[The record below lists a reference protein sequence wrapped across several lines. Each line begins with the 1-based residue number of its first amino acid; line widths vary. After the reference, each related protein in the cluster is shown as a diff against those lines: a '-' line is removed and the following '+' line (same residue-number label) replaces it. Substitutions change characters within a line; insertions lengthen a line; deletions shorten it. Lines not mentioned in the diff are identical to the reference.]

1 MENINKKL
9 SPLIVVAVVIVLA
22 LILFGSRMFKTLQP
36 GERGVLFRPIKGV
49 LDKENIYSVGLK
61 IIAPWNTLHVYN
73 VKEQQSEETMDILD
87 KNGLSINM
95 DVSVRFNPEYDKIG
109 FLHETFGQAY
119 LQNLVKPE
127 VRSSVRKVAGRY
139 TAEEIYSTKRKEVE
153 DDIIKETEKILETN
167 YIDMRA
173 LLIRSINLPQ
183 EIKSAIETKLKTEQ
197 EALAYRFRLEKETS
211 EAERK
216 RIAAEGEATA
226 NKIINSSLTPSLL
239 KMRGIETTLQ
249 LASSPNSKI
258 IIIGGGK
265 DGLPLILN
273 GN

>member
-1 MENINKKL
+1 
-9 SPLIVVAVVIVLA
+9 
-22 LILFGSRMFKTLQP
+22 
-36 GERGVLFRPIKGV
+36 
-49 LDKENIYSVGLK
+49 
-61 IIAPWNTLHVYN
+61 
-73 VKEQQSEETMDILD
+73 MDILD

-95 DVSVRFNPEYDKIG
+95 DVSVRFNPIYEKIG
-109 FLHETFGQAY
+109 NLHETFGLGY
-119 LQNLVKPE
+119 LQQLVKPE

-153 DDIIKETEKILETN
+153 DDIIKETEIILKSN
-167 YIDMRA
+167 YIEMRA
-173 LLIRSINLPQ
+173 LLIKAINLPT
-183 EIKSAIETKLKTEQ
+183 EIKTAIETKLTTEQ
-197 EALAYRFRLEKETS
+197 EALAYKFKLEKETS

-216 RIAAEGEATA
+216 RIAAEGEAAA

-258 IIIGGGK
+258 IIIGSGP